1 MSNIIEAPR
10 FSCALGG
17 ALNTVTAIEG
27 LVPIIHAGPG
37 CGVQLFTDRALPEVL
52 EGPGGLGE

>member
-17 ALNTVTAIEG
+17 ALSTITAIEG
-27 LVPIIHAGPG
+27 IVPIIHAGPG
-37 CGVQLFTDRALPEVL
+37 CGVQLFY
-52 EGPGGLGE
+52 GQSFSGGFRGSGWIGE